1 MTKTT
6 HYITK
11 KQVSMAKTTIT
22 LPTDILN
29 FVAHKATQ
37 QNVTKSGYIESLV
50 KKEMRANI
58 NALLE

>member
-11 KQVSMAKTTIT
+11 KQVSMVKTTIT
-22 LPTDILN
+22 LPAEILK
-29 FVAHKATQ
+29 FVAQKATQ

-50 KKEMRANI
+50 KKEMKANI